1 MMTASAPADEPPTIA
16 PRAPATVLV
25 LSFTDMAS
33 DPRVDRQIHALSS
46 RYRVLAA
53 GTAPPAINGVEFFP
67 VPPRRSRTLAGQ
79 ATSALLLKLGDYERY
94 YWSQPQVR
102 WCVSALAG
110 TRPAL
115 IVANDVSTLP
125 LALRL
130 GPASGVVLD
139 AHEYAPREFED
150 RLKWRLFFQAYNEYL
165 CRAYLPRA
173 RGMLTVCRS
182 IAEEYQA
189 NYQVACEV
197 LVNAPPYHDLSP
209 RPTQPGRI
217 RIVHH
222 GFVTS
227 SRRPELMVELM
238 DHLDERFHLDLF
250 LIPGDSRDFRRL
262 AALAARHPRITMR
275 EPVPM
280 RDLPRRLNEYD
291 IGLFLLPPTNFN
303 YRHALPN
310 KFFEFVQAR
319 LAVAIGP
326 SPEMASLVRQ
336 HDCGVVAD
344 DFEPHSLAR
353 RLNALDAQMIAYFKQ
368 RSHEAARELCFE
380 KNAKVLLDMVDRL
393 MERG

>member
-1 MMTASAPADEPPTIA
+1 MKS
-16 PRAPATVLV
+16 VLV
-25 LSFTDMAS
+25 LSLTDMAA
-33 DPRVDRQIHALSS
+33 DPRVDRQIRALSS

-53 GTAPPAINGVEFFP
+53 GTAPPAVEGVEFFP
-67 VPPRRSRTLAGQ
+67 IPPRRSRTLVGQ
-79 ATSALLLKLGDYERY
+79 ASSALLLKLGGYERY

-110 TRPAL
+110 ARPAL

-125 LALRL
+125 LALKL
-130 GPASGVVLD
+130 GAARGVILD

-150 RLKWRLFFQAYNEYL
+150 RPKWRLFFQAYNEYL
-165 CRAYLPRA
+165 CRAYLHRV
-173 RGMLTVCRS
+173 RGMFTVCRS
-182 IAEEYQA
+182 IAEEYRA

-197 LVNAPPYHDLSP
+197 LVNAPPYHDLAP
-209 RPTQPGRI
+209 QPTQPGRI
-217 RIVHH
+217 RMVHH
-222 GFVTS
+222 GIVTS

-250 LIPGDSRDFRRL
+250 LIPSASPDFRRL
-262 AALAARHPRITMR
+262 ASLAARHPRITMR

-280 RDLPRRLNEYD
+280 RELPSRLNEYD

-319 LAVAIGP
+319 LAIAIGP

-336 HDCGVVAD
+336 YDCGVVAD
-344 DFEPHSLAR
+344 DFEPRSLAR
-353 RLNALDAQMIAYFKQ
+353 RLNALGPQEIGHFKN
-368 RSHEAARELCFE
+368 RSHDAARELCFE
-380 KNAKVLLDMVDRL
+380 KNAQVLLDMADRL
-393 MERG
+393 TERG